1 MYLILED
8 GGNVTNILTMK
19 KLIIFAVIVTAALLQ
34 SCDGAKRIQRK
45 LDKYCKL
52 CPSKD
57 STVTVIQYR
66 DTTITLP
73 GETVEVI
80 DSVYCDSLG
89 NVYSIRLSEKQG
101 QITRL
106 ETQLRNNRYKSK
118 AVVDTV
124 YKTIQ
129 GNTVYVDR
137 TQTKTIT
144 VKEKYIPGFTNF
156 LAWAGGI
163 SLLLLLLYV
172 LYRFIKARATG
183 RIKLF

>member
-1 MYLILED
+1 MCI
-8 GGNVTNILTMK
+8 NILTMK
-19 KLIIFAVIVTAALLQ
+19 KLIIFAVLAAAALLQ
-34 SCDGAKRIQRK
+34 SCDGAKRIQNK

-52 CPSKD
+52 CPNKD
-57 STVTVIQYR
+57 SVVTIIEHR

-101 QITRL
+101 QITTL

-124 YKTIQ
+124 YKTIK
-129 GNTVYVDR
+129 GNTVYVNR

-144 VKEKYIPGFTNF
+144 VEEKYTPGFVNF
-156 LAWAGGI
+156 LAWSGGI
-163 SLLLLLLYV
+163 CLLILLIYLIYRVIKGKLNTYLL
-172 LYRFIKARATG
+172 K
-183 RIKLF
+183 

>member
-1 MYLILED
+1 
-8 GGNVTNILTMK
+8 MK
-19 KLIIFAVIVTAALLQ
+19 KLIIFAVIIAAALLQ
-34 SCDGAKRIQRK
+34 SCDGAKRIQNK

-52 CPSKD
+52 CPNKD
-57 STVTVIQYR
+57 STVTVIEYR

-89 NVYSIRLSEKQG
+89 NVYSIRLSEREGK
-101 QITRL
+101 IATL
-106 ETQLRNNRYKSK
+106 ETELRNNRYRSR

-124 YKTIQ
+124 YKTIK

-144 VKEKYIPGFTNF
+144 VKEKHVPGFINF

-163 SLLLLLLYV
+163 TLLILLLY
-172 LYRFIKARATG
+172 LIYRFVKARIVG
-183 RIKLF
+183 RTKLF